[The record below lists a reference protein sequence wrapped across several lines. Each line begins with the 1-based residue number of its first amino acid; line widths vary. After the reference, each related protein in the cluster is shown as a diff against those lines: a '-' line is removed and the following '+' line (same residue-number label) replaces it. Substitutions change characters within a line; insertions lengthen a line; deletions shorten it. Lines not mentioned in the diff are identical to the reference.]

1 MMRIFTAA
9 LSLLALLGIQPAAA
23 RDMQFSGQG
32 LTLLFHMPD
41 AWLSDP
47 DPNST
52 MVLKSPDHSAAITI
66 SIIDAGEDSDDD
78 VAGFL
83 LGALHADP
91 PQKDKPMRMSGRDG
105 YRYISGIVNSHG
117 VHANIRLTVVRADI
131 HAVVV
136 CMAVFQDNMSAEQ
149 QTDVDTTIASLGL
162 QPI

>member
-1 MMRIFTAA
+1 MIRIFAAA
-9 LSLLALLGIQPAAA
+9 LLMLGILGVQPAAA
-23 RDMQFSGQG
+23 RDMQFSGHG
-32 LTLLFHMPD
+32 VTLIFHMPD
-41 AWLSDP
+41 AWFTDP

-66 SIIDAGEDSDDD
+66 SIIDAAEESDDD

-91 PQKDKPMRMSGRDG
+91 PQKDKPMHMSGRDG
-105 YRYISGIVNSHG
+105 YRYISSIVNSHG
-117 VHANIRLTVVRADI
+117 VHANIRLTVVHADV

-149 QTDVDTTIASLGL
+149 QTDVDTTIDSLGV